1 MKIRD
6 IAIDH
11 FRGIGNVYIE
21 RLDQHMN
28 LFVGINGAGKSSIL
42 DAISLVFS
50 WYVARM
56 LSVKGVA
63 ETFLKMTYPNIHP
76 MGVPLS

>member
-28 LFVGINGAGKSSIL
+28 LFV
-42 DAISLVFS
+42 
-50 WYVARM
+50 
-56 LSVKGVA
+56 
-63 ETFLKMTYPNIHP
+63 
-76 MGVPLS
+76 